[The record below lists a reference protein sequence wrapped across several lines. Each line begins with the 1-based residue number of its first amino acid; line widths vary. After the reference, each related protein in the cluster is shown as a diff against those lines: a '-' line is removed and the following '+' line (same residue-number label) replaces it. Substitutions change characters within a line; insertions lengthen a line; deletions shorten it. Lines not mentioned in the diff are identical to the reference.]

1 MFGSEQVML
10 RSWGLCEL
18 FFYRQRGSEFLT
30 GCEKRRFGGYGWPWK
45 EPGSW
50 ETVTCS
56 RC

>member
-30 GCEKRRFGGYGWPWK
+30 GCEKQRFGGYGWPWK